1 MDVFRPQGQSSTYG
15 RTFLVVR
22 TTRVTVLSIGD
33 PSWAKMLEVEL
44 GRRYQDQH

>member
-22 TTRVTVLSIGD
+22 NNKGYCAKYRD
-33 PSWAKMLEVEL
+33 PSWAKMLEV
-44 GRRYQDQH
+44 